1 MFTWVCPTC
10 GRELDLSTKECPDC
24 TGKPAAGAPP
34 PPPISPAPVAYTA
47 PPEPAAAP
55 GQSRL
60 LMAGIALLAL
70 AAVFIGWAVL
80 RGRSAE
86 PATKPVAPEAVT
98 EPAADSPYADVEISG
113 LRPFYDAKNQPQ
125 VHAVIINHGAQ
136 EMHGVSLRV
145 ALRPRRAPAGAPP
158 LARFLVKIPVL
169 KAETSQEISVPL
181 EAFGTLASLPAWR
194 ELRADFE

>member
-24 TGKPAAGAPP
+24 TGKPAAGATPP
-34 PPPISPAPVAYTA
+34 PLSPAPVAYTA
-47 PPEPAAAP
+47 SPEPAAAP

-60 LMAGIALLAL
+60 LLAGIALLAL
-70 AAVFIGWAVL
+70 AALFVGWAML

-86 PATKPVAPEAVT
+86 PAVKPAAPEAVS
-98 EPAADSPYADVEISG
+98 EPAADSPYASIEISG
-113 LRPFYDAKNQPQ
+113 LRPFYDVKNQPQ
-125 VHAVIINHGAQ
+125 VHAVVINHGEQ
-136 EMHGVSLRV
+136 EIQGMSLRV

-158 LARFLVKIPVL
+158 LARFLVKIPAL
-169 KAETSQEISVPL
+169 KAEASQEITVPL
-181 EAFGTLASLPAWR
+181 EAFGTLASLPPWR

>member
-10 GRELDLSTKECPDC
+10 GRELDLSTQECPDC
-24 TGKPAAGAPP
+24 TGKPAASAPP
-34 PPPISPAPVAYTA
+34 PPPIPAAYTP
-47 PPEPAAAP
+47 PPEPTAGP

-60 LMAGIALLAL
+60 LLAGIALLAL
-70 AAVFIGWAVL
+70 AAVFVGWAML

-86 PATKPVAPEAVT
+86 PAAKPAVPEAVA
-98 EPAADSPYADVEISG
+98 EPAADSPYANVEISG

-136 EMHGVSLRV
+136 EIPGVSLRV

-158 LARFLVKIPVL
+158 LARFIVKIPVL
-169 KAETSQEISVPL
+169 KAETSQEITVPL
-181 EAFGTLASLPAWR
+181 EAFGTLAALPAWR

>member
-24 TGKPAAGAPP
+24 TGKPVAAVPP
-34 PPPISPAPVAYTA
+34 PPVAYTA

-60 LMAGIALLAL
+60 LLAGIALLAL
-70 AAVFIGWAVL
+70 AALFVGWAML
-80 RGRSAE
+80 RSRTTE
-86 PATKPVAPEAVT
+86 PAAKLAAPEAVA
-98 EPAADSPYADVEISG
+98 ESPADSPYASVEISG

-125 VHAVIINHGAQ
+125 VHAVVINHAAQ
-136 EMHGVSLRV
+136 EIPGVSIRV

-169 KAETSQEISVPL
+169 KAEASQEITVPL
-181 EAFGTLASLPAWR
+181 EAFGTLAALPAWR

>member
-24 TGKPAAGAPP
+24 TGKPAASAP
-34 PPPISPAPVAYTA
+34 PPPISHAPVADPA
-47 PPEPAAAP
+47 SPEPAAAP

-60 LMAGIALLAL
+60 LLAGIALLAL
-70 AAVFIGWAVL
+70 AAVFIGWAML

-86 PATKPVAPEAVT
+86 PAAKPAAPEAVS
-98 EPAADSPYADVEISG
+98 EPAADSPYASVEISG

-125 VHAVIINHGAQ
+125 VHAVVINHGEQ
-136 EMHGVSLRV
+136 EIQGMSLRV

-169 KAETSQEISVPL
+169 KAETSQEITVPL
-181 EAFGTLASLPAWR
+181 EAFGTLAALPAWR
-194 ELRADFE
+194 ELRADLE